1 MKGLVVNHAVEV
13 LDFLRI
19 TSPKWRL
26 ISCFFLG
33 VVAGSTKEK
42 PFPNMFAMLPWL
54 MTLPFMAQ
62 GGAVSSMCKG
72 RSASST
78 TTAAAKRGTWNLD
91 KGLHPLKMQPQ
102 P

>member
-1 MKGLVVNHAVEV
+1 MKGLVLNHAVEV
-13 LDFLRI
+13 FFFFCSRDHLRI

-26 ISCFFLG
+26 ISCLLFLG

-91 KGLHPLKMQPQ
+91 
-102 P
+102 